1 MNIACVRVRK
11 ALLERTFPHRDG
23 PAGMCVRGG
32 AYRWRGPPNG
42 RRRLLAL
49 QCRAAVRILR
59 AIACTLLAAAL
70 PARSHAAS
78 CNFSSNGIAFGAYDP
93 TAPATVRV
101 AGTIEYHCSS
111 DTWAVILIDGGSSH
125 DVNARRMT
133 SGPERLAYNIYTN
146 PGGTDVW
153 GNTMGSGL
161 WTVLRSGSSGW
172 SSVPAYGVIAPYQ
185 DVAAG

>member
-1 MNIACVRVRK
+1 VGPWDVRAQPHLAEK
-11 ALLERTFPHRDG
+11 A
-23 PAGMCVRGG
+23 G
-32 AYRWRGPPNG
+32 AEMGAASSWRYNPG
-42 RRRLLAL
+42 
-49 QCRAAVRILR
+49 AVRILCP
-59 AIACTLLAAAL
+59 IAFALLAAAL
-70 PARSHAAS
+70 PARSRAAS

-161 WTVLRSGSSGW
+161 WTVLRKGPGW
-172 SSVPAYGVIAPYQ
+172 GSVPAYGVVAPYQ
-185 DVAAG
+185 DVAAGAYADTLTVTVLFF